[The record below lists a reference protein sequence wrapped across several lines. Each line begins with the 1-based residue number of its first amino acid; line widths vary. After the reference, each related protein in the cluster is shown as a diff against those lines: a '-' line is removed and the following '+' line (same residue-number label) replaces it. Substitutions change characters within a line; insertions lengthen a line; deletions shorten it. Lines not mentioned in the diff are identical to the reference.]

1 MLVHSST
8 TPIQTLPRPSARN
21 QNLGNFEN
29 IMIKNPHLAAFVA
42 FSISIAIGI
51 VTALFTKWITDK
63 FEKEKVQVRAT
74 REKCI

>member
-1 MLVHSST
+1 
-8 TPIQTLPRPSARN
+8 
-21 QNLGNFEN
+21 
-29 IMIKNPHLAAFVA
+29 MIKNPHLAAFVA